1 MAFFAIRGLSSLG
14 DIAKAAA
21 VARAAIGK
29 VPGVGIELDDF
40 ELAKLKWLQKGGRDF
55 REVTPKMLSRMSEA
69 FTRALAKVL
78 KGKAAVTA
86 PWEAAA
92 AEYIDVVAERL
103 ATGGGDVKSHMKV
116 LKPETIERKGHAR
129 IGLDSGALLRAV
141 ATAKVRLTK

>member
-29 VPGVGIELDDF
+29 VPGVGIELPDE
-40 ELAKLKWLQKGGRDF
+40 ELQKLKWLEKGGRDF
-55 REVTPKMLSRMSEA
+55 REVNQKMLDRMGAA
-69 FTRALAKVL
+69 FARMLAKVIA
-78 KGKAAVTA
+78 GKAAVDS
-86 PWEAAA
+86 PWKAAA

-103 ATGGGDVKSHMKV
+103 ATGGGDVKGHMKP
-116 LKPETIERKGHAR
+116 LKEDTIERKGHAR

-141 ATAKVRLTK
+141 ATARVRLTK